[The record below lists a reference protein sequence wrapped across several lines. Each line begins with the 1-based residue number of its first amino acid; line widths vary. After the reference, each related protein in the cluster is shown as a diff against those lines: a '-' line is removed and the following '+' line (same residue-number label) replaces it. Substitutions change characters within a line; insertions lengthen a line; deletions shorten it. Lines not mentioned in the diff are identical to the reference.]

1 METEDLKK
9 ALSVFLSYFC
19 IELICLIKNIS
30 RLLEGKTNPVVYLTG
45 PNSKLYLYFII
56 SFKIFLEVQIQIY
69 L

>member
-19 IELICLIKNIS
+19 IELICLIKNI